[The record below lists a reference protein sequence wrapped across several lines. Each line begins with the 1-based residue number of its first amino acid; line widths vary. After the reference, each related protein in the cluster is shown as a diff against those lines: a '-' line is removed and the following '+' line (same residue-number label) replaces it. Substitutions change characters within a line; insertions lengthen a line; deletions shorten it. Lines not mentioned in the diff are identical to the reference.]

1 MTLSEFIRQYRLAHG
16 LSQRQLAIACNLS
29 NGYISMLEK
38 NLNPKTGLPLTP
50 TLPVLKKL
58 AGGMGMK
65 LGDLL
70 TAADDIPIIGL
81 NPSDGTESMND
92 IDFQIMELLALLPP
106 DVKQRV
112 LGYIQGIAYCTY
124 SERIA
129 RIDVI
134 SMQTGG
140 GMLSTIGE
148 RIHEKR
154 VAAGMSA
161 DELAERIGKN
171 RATIYRYENGEV
183 DIPISVIEKLAVELN
198 VSITYLLGLQESN

>member
-1 MTLSEFIRQYRLAHG
+1 M
-16 LSQRQLAIACNLS
+16 
-29 NGYISMLEK
+29 
-38 NLNPKTGLPLTP
+38 NPNTGHPLTP
-50 TLPVLKKL
+50 TIPVLKKL
-58 AGGMGMK
+58 AHGMGME

-70 TAADDIPIIGL
+70 SSVDDMPVEIGSVKNGL
-81 NPSDGTESMND
+81 NSSDGTESMND
-92 IDFQIMELLALLPP
+92 IDSQIMELLALLPP

-112 LGYIQGIAYCTY
+112 LGYIQGIAYYTY

-140 GMLSTIGE
+140 RMLSTIGE

-161 DELAERIGKN
+161 DELAEKIGKN

-198 VSITYLLGLQESN
+198 VSITYLLGLKESN